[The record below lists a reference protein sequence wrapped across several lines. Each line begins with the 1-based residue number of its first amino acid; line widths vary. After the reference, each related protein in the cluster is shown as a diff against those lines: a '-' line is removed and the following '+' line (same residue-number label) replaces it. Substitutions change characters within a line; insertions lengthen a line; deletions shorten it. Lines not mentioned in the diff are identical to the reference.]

1 MSSSYSMPGPW
12 PGGWQRGRAPWLDQL
27 QDLVA
32 MAQQHMAFDA
42 ESGPDEDTRSR
53 GHEHGRG
60 HDHHHQHDHHQ
71 RGERLH
77 SDHAQGDRPHS
88 GRGRPGRSGR
98 RGGHGRGGFG
108 PGGGFPFGGFP
119 GPMFG
124 RGGPRVGRGDVRT
137 ALLVLLAEEPMH
149 GYQMIRELGERS
161 GGAWRPSPGSVYPTL
176 QQLEDEGLVRVET
189 TDGRRIF
196 HLTDAGRAV
205 AAERNAD
212 EPAPWDTVSHGVDDG
227 VRGLYDVVMQVG
239 AASIQVARAGTP
251 DQVEQARVALADV
264 RRGLYRI
271 LAEGEPETDGGE
283 STNGSDSTDG

>member
-1 MSSSYSMPGPW
+1 MSSSYSMPGGW
-12 PGGWQRGRAPWLDQL
+12 PGEWRGGRPPWLEHVLDMA
-27 QDLVA
+27 A
-32 MAQQHMAFDA
+32 MAQQHMTS
-42 ESGPDEDTRSR
+42 ESGPGPDD
-53 GHEHGRG
+53 GGHHPHEHGGHERG
-60 HDHHHQHDHHQ
+60 RHGDHP
-71 RGERLH
+71 RG
-77 SDHAQGDRPHS
+77 
-88 GRGRPGRSGR
+88 GRGRPGRGGGR
-98 RGGHGRGGFG
+98 RGGRRGFG
-108 PGGGFPFGGFP
+108 PGGDFPFGGFP

-196 HLTDAGRAV
+196 HLTEAGRAV
-205 AAERNAD
+205 AAERGAD
-212 EPAPWDTVSHGVDDG
+212 EPAPWDTVNHGVDDG

-251 DQVEQARVALADV
+251 DQVEQARAALADV

-271 LAEGEPETDGGE
+271 LAEGEPEANGDGTDAGPDE
-283 STNGSDSTDG
+283 R